1 MEGRRSKAWDGWMR
15 DEERREGSGFP
26 LFGPNRQA
34 DQSER
39 ASSKMSRRRR
49 AARPAFVLAREREE
63 RIDPAHFTQGHTHS
77 MKKKS
82 GSIPNSLQGDSG
94 CLTVGLG

>member
-1 MEGRRSKAWDGWMR
+1 MLEGRRSKAWDGWMR

-26 LFGPNRQA
+26 LFGPNRQT

-39 ASSKMSRRRR
+39 APRCPAA